1 MKISTALVALLVV
14 VWISFQKASADDA
27 PKRVIPRGA
36 VVDVTGKPVRG
47 ARVQIRRWTGVMS
60 EALERATT
68 DEAGRFS
75 FSERDDDVF
84 YVTVQS
90 PGLASVNLHVPD
102 ELPMTITLRPAVQS
116 SLTIHDANGQPV
128 AGATISSLSIRTP
141 ENPVVYLGRG
151 MESRLDW
158 EFRPSDANGR
168 FEMPPLPEGGLI
180 DVRILHPDWAQGR
193 AENLKVARGELGT
206 VSLPRGVR
214 TTFEFIPEPG
224 APPLPEQLP
233 ITVMHW
239 AESSKSA
246 VSIVRIPFTAEQ
258 GRLEFTSHPGEF
270 DTRIQADGYVI
281 TPRFGDAGE
290 NKAKLKVAEGE
301 ASVIRFLVRQ
311 TVPCTGRVLLED
323 GKPAIGA
330 GVSARIENRSADG
343 KPFESSPH
351 TYSDYRDVD
360 ATGAFTL
367 SLPRG
372 QCRLTVGKEGFE
384 PDQPNIDFVVEGNGH
399 LVGDIIVRPLPVL
412 KGQVVN
418 ESGQAAPGAIVRL
431 REGAMSG
438 LQPTV
443 CDSQGRFE
451 ITLPWI
457 PVDQKTSQR
466 IETVKLT
473 AHILNQPYSCISS
486 INLTDRAGLG
496 NLTITLKPDESPDSL
511 LQLSDNAWSNGQRTK
526 ASEEAKQNY
535 PAGQSGSLTPELD
548 GGTWLNTDA
557 RRLADFRG
565 KYVLLDFWFTG
576 CGPCHADFPSV
587 KLVHEAFAD
596 DVVVIAVHDNSSTA
610 DKVREHCES
619 LGLKFPIVVDQ
630 PDGRVL
636 NKWGSQVGVRWF
648 PTYVLLDPD
657 GRVLVNDAAYVG
669 PSLRQYKLEV
679 IREVVLRQRGT
690 KKTSEAS
697 K

>member
-168 FEMPPLPEGGLI
+168 IEMP
-180 DVRILHPDWAQGR
+180 
-193 AENLKVARGELGT
+193 
-206 VSLPRGVR
+206 
-214 TTFEFIPEPG
+214 
-224 APPLPEQLP
+224 
-233 ITVMHW
+233 
-239 AESSKSA
+239 
-246 VSIVRIPFTAEQ
+246 
-258 GRLEFTSHPGEF
+258 
-270 DTRIQADGYVI
+270 
-281 TPRFGDAGE
+281 
-290 NKAKLKVAEGE
+290 
-301 ASVIRFLVRQ
+301 
-311 TVPCTGRVLLED
+311 
-323 GKPAIGA
+323 
-330 GVSARIENRSADG
+330 
-343 KPFESSPH
+343 
-351 TYSDYRDVD
+351 
-360 ATGAFTL
+360 
-367 SLPRG
+367 
-372 QCRLTVGKEGFE
+372 
-384 PDQPNIDFVVEGNGH
+384 
-399 LVGDIIVRPLPVL
+399 PLPVL